1 MYHASDHEAKPDPG
15 GTHSEQCGEENAV
28 CELMRTPGPR
38 PGFFYLSQ
46 EHTVC
51 LKCWT
56 DRSGVDGLREGGQMT
71 LERKAQHEQR
81 RRSGPS
87 VYLAGAYCVC
97 VLSVEGLNFKQPSP
111 YPQVASENCL
121 QPAQIEFCTREMLS

>member
-28 CELMRTPGPR
+28 CELMRTLGPR
-38 PGFFYLSQ
+38 SGLFYLSQ

-71 LERKAQHEQR
+71 LERKAHWDD
-81 RRSGPS
+81 P
-87 VYLAGAYCVC
+87 
-97 VLSVEGLNFKQPSP
+97 EGWCGEGGGRGGFRMGNTCILIK
-111 YPQVASENCL
+111 
-121 QPAQIEFCTREMLS
+121 